1 MIDTQELLRLA
12 VSNDIIDLN
21 DVQAKLEMKKRA
33 EILEQHPYAITQGKD
48 GKWRT
53 YIHDCSKK
61 DNRKQIKKSSKEKI
75 EQAIID
81 DYRQKTKREEMT
93 LEKLYPEWLKYY
105 RLHTKS
111 DGTVK
116 RVTSD
121 WKKFYQE
128 DLIIKKP
135 LKELTK
141 IQLDTWIHEKIKA
154 YSMTKTCYY
163 NMSLI
168 LRQAMI
174 YAKEC
179 GYIETNVFAEVHVNS
194 KMFLKKKK
202 SNSEEQVYTLE
213 EELLLVE
220 QAWKD
225 YCNNPTVTTSLAV
238 ILLFYLGLRVGE
250 LVALKEE
257 DIKNDKIM
265 IMRMESRSFETSNE
279 IDYKQSGRNVV
290 EHTKTSAG
298 NREIYLV
305 PEARKIIDIILQQ
318 NRINKSEGYLFIV
331 DGKRVYDTAIRWRV
345 EKYCKKAGIKY
356 RSPHKIRK
364 TWISKL
370 IDAQM
375 SINSI
380 RELAG
385 HEDERTTFKN
395 YCYDRKTEKQRKEQL
410 EETLML
416 KQEDQLRKT
425 VMVCA

>member
-1 MIDTQELLRLA
+1 M
-12 VSNDIIDLN
+12 
-21 DVQAKLEMKKRA
+21 
-33 EILEQHPYAITQGKD
+33 
-48 GKWRT
+48 
-53 YIHDCSKK
+53 
-61 DNRKQIKKSSKEKI
+61 
-75 EQAIID
+75 
-81 DYRQKTKREEMT
+81 
-93 LEKLYPEWLKYY
+93 
-105 RLHTKS
+105 
-111 DGTVK
+111 
-116 RVTSD
+116 
-121 WKKFYQE
+121 
-128 DLIIKKP
+128 
-135 LKELTK
+135 
-141 IQLDTWIHEKIKA
+141 
-154 YSMTKTCYY
+154 
-163 NMSLI
+163 
-168 LRQAMI
+168 
-174 YAKEC
+174 
-179 GYIETNVFAEVHVNS
+179 
-194 KMFLKKKK
+194 
-202 SNSEEQVYTLE
+202 
-213 EELLLVE
+213 
-220 QAWKD
+220 
-225 YCNNPTVTTSLAV
+225 
-238 ILLFYLGLRVGE
+238 LFYLGLRVGE

-305 PEARKIIDIILQQ
+305 PEARKIIEIILQQ

-416 KQEDQLRKT
+416 KQEDQLGKT